1 MKIRKTI
8 AIVDDH
14 SLFRKGI
21 MALLR
26 DFEEIDVL
34 FEAGDGNELLS
45 LLKTKQPHVILLD
58 ISMPG
63 LTGIE
68 ITTTLKQKHP
78 SIRVIILSQYFDNQT
93 IYKLMQK
100 GANGFLPKDAE
111 IETIVEAIHMVT
123 EKGNYFTE
131 AVAEALAKGA
141 ISSEKNKLPFNAPA
155 LTNREIEVLRLIC
168 KEKTIK
174 DIGTILHLSP
184 RTIDTYIEKLYQKT
198 GARKRE
204 GLVFYAVDNGL
215 L

>member
-1 MKIRKTI
+1 MKIKKTI

-45 LLKTKQPHVILLD
+45 LLKIKQPQVILLD

-78 SIRVIILSQYFDNQT
+78 SVKVIILSQYFDNQT

-100 GANGFLPKDAE
+100 GANGFLPKDAD
-111 IETIVEAIHMVT
+111 IETIVDAIYMVT

-131 AVAEALAKGA
+131 AVSEALAKGA
-141 ISSEKNKLPFNAPA
+141 ISSEKIKLPFNSPA

-198 GARKRE
+198 GALKRE
-204 GLVFYAVDNGL
+204 GLVFYAVDHGL